1 MNLLLN
7 LELIMMSY
15 KFIPTIDFKEDLKEL
30 DGSVVKFILK
40 YIKKLENSEN
50 PKAYGKELSGNMVG
64 LYRFRVSDYR
74 IVAKFINNTFIIQGL
89 GIGHRKNVYKILEK
103 KIIGNEVVLVKQN
116 CISSI

>member
-1 MNLLLN
+1 
-7 LELIMMSY
+7 MMSY

-50 PKAYGKELSGNMVG
+50 PKAYGKELSGNMIG

>member
-1 MNLLLN
+1 
-7 LELIMMSY
+7 MMSY

-40 YIKKLENSEN
+40 YIKKLENSGN

-103 KIIGNEVVLVKQN
+103 RL
-116 CISSI
+116 